1 MRRLLVVLAAAILV
15 GASGAP
21 SAASAKKANVFP
33 PTAHPFG
40 VSFAEWQARWFEW
53 LIEIPAPTNPQ
64 FDETGALCGVGQS
77 GPVWFLAPVVRT
89 GTTTRACTIP
99 KGAGIA
105 VLGIGNECSNIE
117 PPPFFGAT
125 EAELRECAAFGY
137 ETFFEGATVSI
148 IVDGIVVSD
157 LDRYRMQTPLFS
169 YTLPPDNIYGL
180 PPGEATKAISDG
192 QIAIVR
198 SLSPGAHT
206 IVTHI
211 DAPFGTIDVVYNVT
225 IA

>member
-40 VSFAEWQARWFEW
+40 ASYGEWQARWFEW

-99 KGAGIA
+99 KGTGIG

-137 ETFFEGATVSI
+137 ETFFEGVTASI

-169 YTLPPDNIYGL
+169 YTLPVDNIYGL

-198 SLSPGAHT
+198 PLSPGAHT
-206 IVTHI
+206 VVTHI
-211 DAPFGTIDVVYNVT
+211 DAPFGTIDVVYHIT

>member
-40 VSFAEWQARWFEW
+40 ASYGEWQARWFEW

-99 KGAGIA
+99 KGTGIG

-137 ETFFEGATVSI
+137 ETFFEGATASI

-169 YTLPPDNIYGL
+169 YTLPVDNVYGL

-198 SLSPGAHT
+198 PLSPGAHT

-211 DAPFGTIDVVYNVT
+211 DAPFGTIDVVYHIT